1 MTPISSLFIYFVN
14 HLLASEPWARVR
26 LQAHVGK
33 VACFDL
39 QAFSLRCKV
48 SADGQ
53 LEGVPADTSEVSG
66 AGGATQPSANV
77 TIRLKLSDLPLIA
90 QHRDK
95 AFSYVKIEGD
105 ADFANTISYLSEH
118 LRWEVAEDLSKL
130 VGDVAAQRMVTT
142 AENMLVQ
149 ARKTHQAA
157 QENLAEYFLEENPML
172 VRPAA
177 VQAFGEQVTQ
187 LRDDVERF
195 MKRLEKLERARK

>member
-1 MTPISSLFIYFVN
+1 MTPLSSLFIYFVN
-14 HLLASEPWARVR
+14 HLLSTEPWARAR
-26 LQAHVGK
+26 LQSHVGK

-39 QAFSLRCKV
+39 QAFLLRCKV

-53 LEGVPADTSEVSG
+53 LESVPADAIEASEV
-66 AGGATQPSANV
+66 PANV
-77 TIRLKLSDLPLIA
+77 TIRLKLSDVPLIA

-130 VGDVAAQRMVTT
+130 VGDVAAERMVDT
-142 AENMLVQ
+142 AEVVIGH
-149 ARKTHQAA
+149 ARKTHQAV

-177 VQAFGEQVTQ
+177 VQVLGVQVTQ